1 VGAGVEAAAA
11 SRSPKKQ
18 RRRLVGDYELQ
29 RLGEMRRLVGQ
40 RRAAAFFNFLN
51 RLLGAGDGVP
61 SPRNSFLGAGHPLTR
76 P

>member
-1 VGAGVEAAAA
+1 MGAGVEAAAA

-18 RRRLVGDYELQ
+18 RRRLVGVYELQ
-29 RLGEMRRLVGQ
+29 QLGEMRRLAG
-40 RRAAAFFNFLN
+40 RCRAATFLNFLN